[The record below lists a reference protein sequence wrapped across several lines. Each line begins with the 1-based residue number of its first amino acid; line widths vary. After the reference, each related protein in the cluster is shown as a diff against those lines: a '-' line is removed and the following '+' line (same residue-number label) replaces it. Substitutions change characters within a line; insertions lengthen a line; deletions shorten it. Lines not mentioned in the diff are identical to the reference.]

1 MAWLANFVHLL
12 FEMSNFVLLKIVSGG
27 QTGVDQAAL
36 EAAIAMGVEHG
47 GWCPAGRR
55 SERGRIPDSFQLRET
70 RERNYVVRTEKNVID
85 SDATMIL
92 FRHELSGGTLL
103 TERLT
108 LKHDR
113 PVLCVDLSI
122 DDAFEE
128 SIDRI
133 KDWLQRFQVKTLNVA
148 GPRESTSRGIQ
159 VQAEEFLKRML
170 EQVVCNL

>member
-1 MAWLANFVHLL
+1 
-12 FEMSNFVLLKIVSGG
+12 MSNFVLSKIVSGG

-36 EAAIAMGVEHG
+36 VAAIALGVDHG

-55 SERGRIPDSFQLRET
+55 SERGRIPTVFQLTET
-70 RERNYVVRTEKNVID
+70 FERNYTVRTEKNVID

-92 FRHELSGGTLL
+92 FRNELTGGTLL

-108 LKHDR
+108 LKHNR
-113 PVLCVDLSI
+113 PLLCVDLSN
-122 DDAFEE
+122 DSFED

-133 KDWLQRFQVKTLNVA
+133 KAWLDRFAIKTLNVA

-159 VQAEEFLKRML
+159 SQAEAFLRRL
-170 EQVVCNL
+170 LDEVVAE

>member
-1 MAWLANFVHLL
+1 
-12 FEMSNFVLLKIVSGG
+12 MSNFVLSKIVSGG

-55 SERGRIPDSFQLRET
+55 SERGRIPDGFQLRET

-113 PVLCVDLSI
+113 PVLCVDCLLYTSP
-122 DDAFEE
+122 
-128 SIDRI
+128 S
-133 KDWLQRFQVKTLNVA
+133 
-148 GPRESTSRGIQ
+148 PRDLSTSRMPSS
-159 VQAEEFLKRML
+159 A
-170 EQVVCNL
+170 

>member
-1 MAWLANFVHLL
+1 
-12 FEMSNFVLLKIVSGG
+12 MSNFVLSKIVSGG

-55 SERGRIPDSFQLRET
+55 SERGRIPDGFQLRET

-103 TERLT
+103 TERQT

-113 PVLCVDLSI
+113 PVLSVDLSI

-159 VQAEEFLKRML
+159 VQAEDFLKRVL
-170 EQVVCNL
+170 EVVC

>member
-1 MAWLANFVHLL
+1 MP
-12 FEMSNFVLLKIVSGG
+12 EMSNFFLTKIVSGG

-36 EAAIAMGVEHG
+36 AAAIAMELEHG

-55 SERGRIPDSFQLRET
+55 SERGRIPAIFQLTET
-70 RERNYVVRTEKNVID
+70 FERNYTVRTEKNVID
-85 SDATMIL
+85 SDGTMIL
-92 FRHELSGGTLL
+92 FRKQLTGGTLL

-113 PVLCVDLSI
+113 PVVCVDLSQA
-122 DDAFEE
+122 DAFEQ

-133 KDWLQRFQVKTLNVA
+133 KTWLNRFKIETLNVA

-159 VQAEEFLKRML
+159 SQAEAFMQRLLGEVLS
-170 EQVVCNL
+170 E

>member
-1 MAWLANFVHLL
+1 
-12 FEMSNFVLLKIVSGG
+12 MSNFVLAKIISGG

-36 EAAIAMGVEHG
+36 AAAIAVGIDHG

-55 SERGRIPDSFQLRET
+55 SERGRIPDVFQLTET
-70 RERNYVVRTEKNVID
+70 VDRNYTVRTEKNVID

-92 FRHELSGGTLL
+92 FRDTLSGGTLL

-113 PVLCVDLSI
+113 PCLCVDLNL
-122 DDAFEE
+122 DNAYGE

-133 KDWLQRFQVKTLNVA
+133 KAWLDRYSIETLNVA

-159 VQAEEFLKRML
+159 LQAETFLKQML
-170 EQVVCNL
+170 EEVLA

>member
-1 MAWLANFVHLL
+1 
-12 FEMSNFVLLKIVSGG
+12 MSNFVLSKIVSGG

-36 EAAIAMGVEHG
+36 VAAIALGVDHG

-55 SERGRIPDSFQLRET
+55 SERGRIPAVFRLTET
-70 RERNYVVRTEKNVID
+70 FERNYTVRTEKNVID

-92 FRHELSGGTLL
+92 FRNELTGGTLL

-108 LKHDR
+108 LKHNR
-113 PVLCVDLSI
+113 PLLCVDLSN
-122 DDAFEE
+122 DSFED

-133 KDWLQRFQVKTLNVA
+133 KAWLDRFAIKTLNVA

-159 VQAEEFLKRML
+159 SQAEGFLRRL
-170 EQVVCNL
+170 LDEVVAE